1 MSPGVKFFLF
11 IVLILA
17 LIDLI
22 PTIKRLIPMA
32 KRTREINRLKKSNDV
47 MSVEGEIIEIHTE
60 QMDVLDKRY
69 DIKIY
74 YEVGWDKFYKNFIV
88 INKQSARVGQKVT
101 LLYDRDDP
109 EKALLQNM
117 QGLMGEEHGLKS
129 TIFNLIV
136 ASIIII
142 AVVAINVYE
151 YTSGLELF

>member
-11 IVLILA
+11 IALILA

-22 PTIKRLIPMA
+22 PNIKRLIPMA

-60 QMDVLDKRY
+60 QIGEMDTRY

-109 EKALLQNM
+109 NKALIQNM
-117 QGLMGEEHGLKS
+117 QGLMGEESGLKS

-136 ASIIII
+136 VSIIII
-142 AVVAINVYE
+142 ADVAINICE
-151 YTSGLELF
+151 YISGVEL

>member
-1 MSPGVKFFLF
+1 MSPGVKIFL
-11 IVLILA
+11 LIA
-17 LIDLI
+17 LIGAIIDLI

-60 QMDVLDKRY
+60 QIGEMDTRY

-109 EKALLQNM
+109 NKALIQNM
-117 QGLMGEEHGLKS
+117 QGLMGEESGLKS

-136 ASIIII
+136 VSIIII
-142 AVVAINVYE
+142 ADVAINICE
-151 YTSGLELF
+151 YISGVEL

>member
-22 PTIKRLIPMA
+22 PTIKRLIPMV

-60 QMDVLDKRY
+60 QIDRLDTRY

-74 YEVGWDKFYKNFIV
+74 YEVGWNKYYKDFIV

-109 EKALLQNM
+109 EKALIQDTR
-117 QGLMGEEHGLKS
+117 GLLGEEHGLKS
-129 TIFNLIV
+129 TIFNLII
-136 ASIIII
+136 ASIVIIVT
-142 AVVAINVYE
+142 AAIQIYE
-151 YTSGLELF
+151 YTSGIEL

>member
-60 QMDVLDKRY
+60 QIDSLDTRY
-69 DIKIY
+69 DIKIH
-74 YEVGWDKFYKNFIV
+74 YEVGWNKYYKDFIV

-109 EKALLQNM
+109 EKALIQDM
-117 QGLMGEEHGLKS
+117 QGLTGEEHGLKS
-129 TIFNLIV
+129 TIFNLII
-136 ASIIII
+136 ASIVIIVT
-142 AVVAINVYE
+142 AAIQIYE
-151 YTSGLELF
+151 YTSGVEL

>member
-47 MSVEGEIIEIHTE
+47 MSVEGEIIEIHTK
-60 QMDVLDKRY
+60 QIDRLDTRY

-74 YEVGWDKFYKNFIV
+74 YEVGWNKYYKDFIV
-88 INKQSARVGQKVT
+88 INKQSARIGQKVT

-109 EKALLQNM
+109 NKA
-117 QGLMGEEHGLKS
+117 
-129 TIFNLIV
+129 
-136 ASIIII
+136 
-142 AVVAINVYE
+142 
-151 YTSGLELF
+151 

>member
-1 MSPGVKFFLF
+1 MSPGVKIFL
-11 IVLILA
+11 LIA
-17 LIDLI
+17 LIGAIIDLI
-22 PTIKRLIPMA
+22 PTIKRLIPMV

-60 QMDVLDKRY
+60 QIGEMDTRY

-109 EKALLQNM
+109 NKALIQNM
-117 QGLMGEEHGLKS
+117 QGLMGEESGLKS

-136 ASIIII
+136 VSIIII
-142 AVVAINVYE
+142 ADVAINICE
-151 YTSGLELF
+151 YISGVEL